1 MPYLFLTTPMR
12 RHTNGLDRL
21 EVSGATVREALVEA
35 EGRYPGI
42 TDDVLEGGDLRA
54 GMTIAIDD
62 TVVDHPLGFPLQEE
76 SEIYIVP
83 AMSGG

>member
-1 MPYLFLTTPMR
+1 MR
-12 RHTNGLDRL
+12 RHTDGLDRL
-21 EVSGATVREALVEA
+21 EVSGATVREALDQA

-42 TDDVLEGGDLRA
+42 TDDLFEGADLRA
-54 GMTIAIDD
+54 GITIAIDD
-62 TVVDHPLGFPLQEE
+62 TIVDHPLGFPLKEE

>member
-12 RHTNGLDRL
+12 RHTAGLDRL
-21 EVSGATVREALVEA
+21 EVSGATVREALTEA
-35 EGRYPGI
+35 ERRYPGI
-42 TDDVLEGGDLRA
+42 TDDLLEDGDLRA
-54 GMTIAIDD
+54 GITIAIDD
-62 TVVDHPLGFPLQEE
+62 TIVDRPLGFQLNDE